1 MGDVVPAPSLR
12 ELSSECETEGVYFG
26 ERKNSKITES
36 ITADGKPSA
45 RSNHRTTLP
54 QSRPKGVTAPSERE
68 PGRGAYHSMYHSETA
83 RVRAIFIAP
92 TKAQEPFPFTIQR
105 GTLPQSRPL
114 GVPAPSGREP
124 GMGRTIQRAARK
136 PWGWRAIFIAP
147 TKLRGFYI
155 LPFGGKMGVEFLGR
169 VWYNS
174 FGNRCRISSL
184 VEWSLPK
191 PQRRVRFPYPA
202 PQKALASAG
211 AFLIRKIRFF
221 VEFSEF
227 FGIIMEIPPPMED
240 MLWMR

>member
-1 MGDVVPAPSLR
+1 MFRQRAGDFWVLCGRGYFAIHR
-12 ELSSECETEGVYFG
+12 GACETVG
-26 ERKNSKITES
+26 
-36 ITADGKPSA
+36 
-45 RSNHRTTLP
+45 L
-54 QSRPKGVTAPSERE
+54 
-68 PGRGAYHSMYHSETA
+68 
-83 RVRAIFIAP
+83 
-92 TKAQEPFPFTIQR
+92 
-105 GTLPQSRPL
+105 
-114 GVPAPSGREP
+114 
-124 GMGRTIQRAARK
+124 
-136 PWGWRAIFIAP
+136 RAIFIAP
-147 TKLRGFYI
+147 TKLRMFYI
-155 LPFGGKMGVEFLGR
+155 PPFNVPPGNRKGAGDFHRPYEGSEDFTFYHSGEKMGVEFLGR

>member
-1 MGDVVPAPSLR
+1 MDNHWPGATIGRHSLSQPLRAASSLR
-12 ELSSECETEGVYFG
+12 EGAGIGCVPFNVPLRNRNVTGDFHRPYATQKFFTFHHSSGDT
-26 ERKNSKITES
+26 
-36 ITADGKPSA
+36 PSVTPLRA
-45 RSNHRTTLP
+45 CQLP
-54 QSRPKGVTAPSERE
+54 QRGSRDWAVPFNRVLAKISGYGRFSSPLRSSKVFTFHHSTKSKNHSSKSE
-68 PGRGAYHSMYHSETA
+68 
-83 RVRAIFIAP
+83 
-92 TKAQEPFPFTIQR
+92 
-105 GTLPQSRPL
+105 
-114 GVPAPSGREP
+114 
-124 GMGRTIQRAARK
+124 
-136 PWGWRAIFIAP
+136 
-147 TKLRGFYI
+147 
-155 LPFGGKMGVEFLGR
+155 KMGVEFLGR

-174 FGNRCRISSL
+174 FDNRCRISSL

>member
-1 MGDVVPAPSLR
+1 MGWCVNHWHESTNGRHSLSHA
-12 ELSSECETEGVYFG
+12 L
-26 ERKNSKITES
+26 
-36 ITADGKPSA
+36 A
-45 RSNHRTTLP
+45 
-54 QSRPKGVTAPSERE
+54 
-68 PGRGAYHSMYHSETA
+68 
-83 RVRAIFIAP
+83 
-92 TKAQEPFPFTIQR
+92 
-105 GTLPQSRPL
+105 

-124 GMGRTIQRAARK
+124 GGCAPFNRVLAKILRYGRFSSPLRRLRNRFLLPFIGVLAKIR
-136 PWGWRAIFIAP
+136 GWRAIFIAP
-147 TKLRGFYI
+147 TE
-155 LPFGGKMGVEFLGR
+155 GGVHSSKSEKMGVEFLGR

-174 FGNRCRISSL
+174 HGNRCRISSL

-221 VEFSEF
+221 VEFSKF

>member
-1 MGDVVPAPSLR
+1 MEQPSDDTPSVTPAGRDSSLR
-12 ELSSECETEGVYFG
+12 EG
-26 ERKNSKITES
+26 
-36 ITADGKPSA
+36 A
-45 RSNHRTTLP
+45 
-54 QSRPKGVTAPSERE
+54 
-68 PGRGAYHSMYHSETA
+68 GRGAYHSTGYSLKSNVAGDFHRPYEGSETVSFYHSTGDTPSVTPDGRDSSLREGAGNGPYHSTCRSETA
-83 RVRAIFIAP
+83 TLRAIFIAP
-92 TKAQEPFPFTIQR
+92 TE
-105 GTLPQSRPL
+105 
-114 GVPAPSGREP
+114 
-124 GMGRTIQRAARK
+124 
-136 PWGWRAIFIAP
+136 
-147 TKLRGFYI
+147 LRRFYI
-155 LPFGGKMGVEFLGR
+155 LPFGEKMGVEFLGR
-169 VWYNS
+169 VWYNG